1 MSIMVRSRFIS
12 VLHFYFL
19 VLVCLMFTAT
29 SLLEA
34 SGDSVQTPQRLA
46 YDQREFQYIN
56 EYNRMLWKYLRAVDE
71 IKDGHYKSD
80 LKWNTDAQG
89 KVKSLLPYVDNS
101 LFTGQSMLRT
111 LNNEREILTQ
121 AAFDDNTNR
130 LTQRF
135 HHAVQ
140 NAQEGVDE
148 ILKFYTTPWKQKTEV
163 QTGEVQKNGGWTK
176 VWESMRDMVTKSR
189 EFFNLLQTME
199 TPKMPYVE
207 SKVVSDL
214 LPPVL
219 HVTVAPVG
227 APFFGIWY
235 KVGAQNIVV
244 SEPYISGSP
253 LKTGDVILGVYK
265 FGAITVKDSSL
276 GDAELDPTSGA
287 EKTLIEFQSIASFAK
302 IFNPRTALVGKTLRF
317 LVRRDGKE
325 MKIDVKCSSAEGGN
339 IFQR

>member
-1 MSIMVRSRFIS
+1 MKRFRNFFLYQ
-12 VLHFYFL
+12 VL
-19 VLVCLMFTAT
+19 VLFCLILISSAQVRA
-29 SLLEA
+29 A
-34 SGDSVQTPQRLA
+34 SDSVQTPQRLA
-46 YDQREFQYIN
+46 YDQREFQFIN

-80 LKWNTDAQG
+80 LKWNTDTQG
-89 KVKSLLPYVDNS
+89 KVKSLLPFVDNS

-111 LNNEREILTQ
+111 LNNERDILTQ
-121 AAFDDNTNR
+121 AAFDDNTHR

-135 HHAVQ
+135 RQAVQ
-140 NAQEGVDE
+140 NAQEGVEE
-148 ILKFYTTPWKQKTEV
+148 ILRFYTTPWKLKTEV

-189 EFFNLLQTME
+189 EFFNILQTME

-207 SKVVSDL
+207 AKVVSDL

-219 HVTVAPVG
+219 HVTVAPAG
-227 APFFGIWY
+227 SPFFGLWFN
-235 KVGAQNIVV
+235 VGTQSIVV
-244 SEPYISGSP
+244 AEPVTSP
-253 LKTGDVILGVYK
+253 SSFKAGDVILGVYK

-287 EKTLIEFQSIASFAK
+287 EKTLIELPTITSFAK
-302 IFNPRTALVGKTLRF
+302 VFNPRTSIVGKMIRF
-317 LVRRDGKE
+317 LVRREGKE
-325 MKIDVKCSSAEGGN
+325 MKVDVRCSAAEVGN